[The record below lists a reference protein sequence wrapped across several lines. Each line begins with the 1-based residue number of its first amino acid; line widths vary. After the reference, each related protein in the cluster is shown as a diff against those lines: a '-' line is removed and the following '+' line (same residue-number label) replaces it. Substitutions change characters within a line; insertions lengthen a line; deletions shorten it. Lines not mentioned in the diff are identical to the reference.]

1 MKNSASKKAGYFS
14 STGRT
19 FARFD
24 NSGMHVDL
32 DAYLRTDEGK
42 RSFRS
47 LAKSAFKHSSNAK
60 TDTSTKR

>member
-1 MKNSASKKAGYFS
+1 MNRNARPKAGFFS

-42 RSFRS
+42 ESFRS
-47 LAKSAFKHSSNAK
+47 LAKSAFKQSQ
-60 TDTSTKR
+60 STKKDTPSKR